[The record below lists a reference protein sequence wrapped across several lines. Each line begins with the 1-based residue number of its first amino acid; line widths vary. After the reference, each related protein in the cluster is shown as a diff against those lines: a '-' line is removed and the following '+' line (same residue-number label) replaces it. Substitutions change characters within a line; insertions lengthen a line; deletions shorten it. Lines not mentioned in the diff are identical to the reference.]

1 MYTRVY
7 TVIICFL
14 AVSALLLMGL
24 GWADT
29 DSEGVQV
36 NVTVSTQTRIDLNPN
51 SIGWGPTEPG
61 TTNDT
66 HFSLELENIGTRD
79 ITTVYA
85 DASNAASNP
94 FATSDPA
101 KYNATEFVLLNS
113 STVATFYYADIMTW
127 NESKPGYIIPPAGW
141 VEGNSTGHFG
151 KFRTVSLGSGTAD
164 VGQQYY
170 WFTAKGT
177 TNCSDG
183 GSVYLATTPR
193 TETQDGTTDFT
204 AVTPE
209 TLVGNPDLTW
219 GYANI
224 DNGGDAA
231 LQLYAVGVKYD
242 CTEVV
247 IFRYNKGLCTS
258 CSDAAYIYSGTLTP
272 GAKTGF
278 WAALKVPQGVPDGA
292 LSSGYLTFT
301 AEGV

>member
-1 MYTRVY
+1 MTRAY

-14 AVSALLLMGL
+14 AVSVLLLMGL

-61 TTNDT
+61 TTNNT
-66 HFSLELENIGTRD
+66 HFSLELENIGTRN
-79 ITTVYA
+79 ITTVYV
-85 DASNAASNP
+85 DASNTASNP
-94 FATSDPA
+94 FATSDPSR
-101 KYNATEFVLLNS
+101 YNATEFVLLNS
-113 STVATFYYADIMTW
+113 STAATFYYADIMTW
-127 NESKPGYIIPPAGW
+127 NESKPGYITAPADW
-141 VEGNSTGHFG
+141 VEGPSSGYFG

-164 VGQQYY
+164 TGQQYY
-170 WFTAKGT
+170 WFTNKSGAG
-177 TNCSDG
+177 TNCSN

-204 AVTPE
+204 TVTPE
-209 TLVGNPDLTW
+209 TLTASGGTW
-219 GYANI
+219 GYSNI
-224 DNGGDAA
+224 DAGGDAA
-231 LQLYAVGVKYD
+231 LKLYAVGVSAD
-242 CTEVV
+242 CSQVV
-247 IFRYNKGLCTS
+247 IFRYNKGLCAS
-258 CSDAAYIYSGTLTP
+258 CTDANYIYNSNLMP